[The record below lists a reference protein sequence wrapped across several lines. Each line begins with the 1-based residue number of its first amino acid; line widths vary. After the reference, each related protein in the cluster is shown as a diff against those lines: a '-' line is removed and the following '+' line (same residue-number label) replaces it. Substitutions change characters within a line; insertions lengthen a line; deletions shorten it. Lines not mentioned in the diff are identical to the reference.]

1 MLAVRNFRIFL
12 ILLTLFFST
21 TTYATVDFCA
31 RIDDSVDESLLHDL
45 MIYRPQVFKETCDS
59 NVIIEEYPTDV
70 IRIRGTGDS
79 NQPVRM
85 IFKNDFECDTVVA
98 LPPTDLEGTMDQFC
112 RDFLGCGYRYKGNS
126 LFYDLFQRTSEKKI
140 SDGKIQEVLDDSFQ
154 LYEWS
159 RESNPNKTWVNRL
172 IIKSF
177 QCLKAKENY
186 CNDEIQPMFER
197 RSEPNQK
204 VVFVIDVSASV
215 EGSRCYDMDCRDFI
229 IESFK
234 AQLKNLHATTLVNL
248 YLYNAHNED
257 GRRVFNHLVTIP
269 ELEKKF
275 QTILERNLIRGLEQE
290 DEALGIVRVPTHIFQ
305 LEELYDQPLDRVY
318 VFSDFMD
325 YRAPTGSIAW
335 DVLLPND
342 IAKLQKASWELV
354 TRSFARL
361 DWGSELFFQEFQP
374 QRYLGHVQS
383 E

>member
-98 LPPTDLEGTMDQFC
+98 LPSTDLEGTMDQFC

-140 SDGKIQEVLDDSFQ
+140 NDGKIQEVLDDSFQ

-159 RESNPNKTWVNRL
+159 RESNPNKAWVNRL

-186 CNDEIQPMFER
+186 CSEEVQPMFER

-204 VVFVIDVSASV
+204 VVFVIDVSDSV
-215 EGSRCYDMDCRDFI
+215 RGRECYGMNCQQFI

-234 AQLKNLHATTLVNL
+234 SQLRNLHPSTMVNL
-248 YLYNAHNED
+248 YLYNSHYEA
-257 GRRVFNHLVTIP
+257 GRRIFDRLVTIP
-269 ELEKKF
+269 ELERKF
-275 QTILERNLIRGLEQE
+275 QTIVDQNLIEGLEQE
-290 DEALGIVRVPTHIFQ
+290 DLALGIVRVPTHIFQ
-305 LEELYDQPLDRVY
+305 LEELYDQKLDRVY
-318 VFSDFMD
+318 LFSDFMD
-325 YRAPTGSIAW
+325 YKGPGSTILW
-335 DVLLPND
+335 NEVLPND
-342 IAKLQKASWELV
+342 FAKMKNVSWELV
-354 TRSFARL
+354 TRSFAML
-361 DWGSELFFQEFQP
+361 DGSSELFLKEFGP